1 MSVGLTPGDQAAEI
15 SFVERHVRQA
25 NRCIRVSSV
34 RVHRFLVMNV
44 TPQMAGYRHPQCRA
58 DLIVARTSYDA
69 PRVIH
74 DEEIFS

>member
-44 TPQMAGYRHPQCRA
+44 TPQMAGYQHPRCRA

-69 PRVIH
+69 HVIR